1 MRADVWLRGQ
11 ELWRRNRQGTL
22 PSPAWWPAD
31 LAPLFWPALIV
42 LLVAVLASALTV
54 VLRVWPQAPDP
65 VERSVP
71 AAVVDDAPEPQPLQ
85 APISEPPAVA
95 PPLEEIVQEPTE
107 EATPELEATALER
120 EDLEPEGFEPEGL
133 EGPFAP
139 DPLVEL
145 VQRPEADGLL
155 LQAEGIAEQSLLI
168 LRVRPAFPAL
178 SAQEQRRRAELWQ
191 QWALELGYDH
201 LELRDSRAGL
211 IARDALVGE
220 GMIVLRDSSST

>member
-1 MRADVWLRGQ
+1 MRGR

-31 LAPLFWPALIV
+31 LAPLFWPALTL
-42 LLVAVLASALTV
+42 LLVAVLASVLTLLV
-54 VLRVWPQAPDP
+54 RVWPHAPNP
-65 VERSVP
+65 VESAPPV
-71 AAVVDDAPEPQPLQ
+71 AAVEDASPLLPGLT
-85 APISEPPAVA
+85 PISESPAVA
-95 PPLEEIVQEPTE
+95 PPLEEILQERAE
-107 EATPELEATALER
+107 EDTPELDASALE
-120 EDLEPEGFEPEGL
+120 DSEPVAPEGL

-139 DPLVEL
+139 DPLLEL

-155 LQAEGIAEQSLLI
+155 LQAEGVPEQSLLI
-168 LRVRPAFPAL
+168 LQVRPAFPAL
-178 SAQEQRRRAELWQ
+178 SPQEQRRRAELWQ

>member
-1 MRADVWLRGQ
+1 M
-11 ELWRRNRQGTL
+11 
-22 PSPAWWPAD
+22 
-31 LAPLFWPALIV
+31 
-42 LLVAVLASALTV
+42 
-54 VLRVWPQAPDP
+54 
-65 VERSVP
+65 
-71 AAVVDDAPEPQPLQ
+71 DDAPEPQPLQ
-85 APISEPPAVA
+85 APISEPQAVA

-107 EATPELEATALER
+107 EATPELEASALER

-155 LQAEGIAEQSLLI
+155 LEAEGIAEQSLLI

>member
-1 MRADVWLRGQ
+1 MRGR

-31 LAPLFWPALIV
+31 LAPLFWPALTL
-42 LLVAVLASALTV
+42 LLVAVLASVLTLLV
-54 VLRVWPQAPDP
+54 RVWPHAPNP
-65 VERSVP
+65 VESAAPV
-71 AAVVDDAPEPQPLQ
+71 AAVEDASPPLPGLT
-85 APISEPPAVA
+85 PISEPPAVA
-95 PPLEEIVQEPTE
+95 PPLEEIVQERAE
-107 EATPELEATALER
+107 EDTPELDASALE
-120 EDLEPEGFEPEGL
+120 DSEPVAPEGL

-139 DPLVEL
+139 DPLLEL

-155 LQAEGIAEQSLLI
+155 LQAEGVPEQSLLI
-168 LRVRPAFPAL
+168 LQVRPAFPAL
-178 SAQEQRRRAELWQ
+178 SPQEQRRRAELWQ

>member
-1 MRADVWLRGQ
+1 M
-11 ELWRRNRQGTL
+11 

-31 LAPLFWPALIV
+31 LAPLFWPALTL
-42 LLVAVLASALTV
+42 LLVAVLASVLTLLV
-54 VLRVWPQAPDP
+54 RVWPHAPNP
-65 VERSVP
+65 VESAPPV
-71 AAVVDDAPEPQPLQ
+71 AAVEDASPLLS
-85 APISEPPAVA
+85 APTPISEPPAVA
-95 PPLEEIVQEPTE
+95 PPLEEILQERAE
-107 EATPELEATALER
+107 EDTPELDASALE
-120 EDLEPEGFEPEGL
+120 DSEPVAPEGL

-139 DPLVEL
+139 DPLLEL

-155 LQAEGIAEQSLLI
+155 LQAEGVPEQSLLI
-168 LRVRPAFPAL
+168 LQVRPAFPAL
-178 SAQEQRRRAELWQ
+178 SLQEQRRRAELWQ

>member
-1 MRADVWLRGQ
+1 M
-11 ELWRRNRQGTL
+11 

-31 LAPLFWPALIV
+31 LAPLFWPVLTL
-42 LLVAVLASALTV
+42 LLVAVLASVLTLLV
-54 VLRVWPQAPDP
+54 RVWPHAPNP
-65 VERSVP
+65 VESAAPV
-71 AAVVDDAPEPQPLQ
+71 AAVEDAPSVLSGLS
-85 APISEPPAVA
+85 PISEPPAVA
-95 PPLEEIVQEPTE
+95 PPLEEIVQERSE
-107 EATPELEATALER
+107 EATPELDASALER
-120 EDLEPEGFEPEGL
+120 ESFDPEPVEPEGL

-139 DPLVEL
+139 DPLLEL

-155 LQAEGIAEQSLLI
+155 LQAEGVPEQSLLI
-168 LRVRPAFPAL
+168 LQVRPAFPAL
-178 SAQEQRRRAELWQ
+178 SPQEQRRRAELWQ

>member
-1 MRADVWLRGQ
+1 LRGR

-31 LAPLFWPALIV
+31 LAPLFWPVLTL
-42 LLVAVLASALTV
+42 LLVAVLASVLTLLV
-54 VLRVWPQAPDP
+54 RVWPHAPNP
-65 VERSVP
+65 VESAAPV
-71 AAVVDDAPEPQPLQ
+71 AAVEDASPLLPGLT
-85 APISEPPAVA
+85 PISEPPAVA
-95 PPLEEIVQEPTE
+95 PPLEEIVQERAE
-107 EATPELEATALER
+107 EDTPELDASALER
-120 EDLEPEGFEPEGL
+120 ESFDPEPIDPEGV

-139 DPLVEL
+139 DPLLEL

-155 LQAEGIAEQSLLI
+155 LQAEGVPEQSLLI
-168 LRVRPAFPAL
+168 LQVRPAFPAL
-178 SAQEQRRRAELWQ
+178 SLQEQRRRAELWQ

>member
-1 MRADVWLRGQ
+1 M
-11 ELWRRNRQGTL
+11 

-31 LAPLFWPALIV
+31 LAPLFWPALTL
-42 LLVAVLASALTV
+42 LLVAVLASVLTLLV
-54 VLRVWPQAPDP
+54 RVWPHAPNP
-65 VERSVP
+65 VESAPPV
-71 AAVVDDAPEPQPLQ
+71 AAVEDASPLLP
-85 APISEPPAVA
+85 APTPISEPPAVA
-95 PPLEEIVQEPTE
+95 PPLEEIVQERAE
-107 EATPELEATALER
+107 EDTPELDASALE
-120 EDLEPEGFEPEGL
+120 DSEPVAPEGL

-139 DPLVEL
+139 DPLLEL

-155 LQAEGIAEQSLLI
+155 LQAEGVPEQSLLI
-168 LRVRPAFPAL
+168 LQVRPAFPAL
-178 SAQEQRRRAELWQ
+178 SSQEQRRRAELWQ

>member
-1 MRADVWLRGQ
+1 M
-11 ELWRRNRQGTL
+11 

-31 LAPLFWPALIV
+31 LAPLFWPALTL
-42 LLVAVLASALTV
+42 LLVAVLASVLTLLV
-54 VLRVWPQAPDP
+54 RVWPHAPNP
-65 VERSVP
+65 VESAPPV
-71 AAVVDDAPEPQPLQ
+71 AAVEDASPLLP
-85 APISEPPAVA
+85 APTPVSEPPAVA
-95 PPLEEIVQEPTE
+95 PPLEEILQERAE
-107 EATPELEATALER
+107 EDTPELDASALE
-120 EDLEPEGFEPEGL
+120 DSEPVAPEGL

-139 DPLVEL
+139 DPLLEL

-155 LQAEGIAEQSLLI
+155 LQAEGVPEQSLLI
-168 LRVRPAFPAL
+168 LQVRPAFPAL
-178 SAQEQRRRAELWQ
+178 SPQEQRRRAELWQ

>member
-1 MRADVWLRGQ
+1 MRGR

-31 LAPLFWPALIV
+31 LAPLFWPVLTL
-42 LLVAVLASALTV
+42 LLVAVLASVLTLLV
-54 VLRVWPQAPDP
+54 RVWPHAPNP
-65 VERSVP
+65 VESAAPV
-71 AAVVDDAPEPQPLQ
+71 AAVEDASPPLPGLT
-85 APISEPPAVA
+85 PISEPPAVA
-95 PPLEEIVQEPTE
+95 PPLEEIVQERAE
-107 EATPELEATALER
+107 EDTPELDASALER
-120 EDLEPEGFEPEGL
+120 ESFDPEPVDPEGL

-139 DPLVEL
+139 DPLLEL

-155 LQAEGIAEQSLLI
+155 LQAEGVPEQSLLI
-168 LRVRPAFPAL
+168 LQVRPAFPAL
-178 SAQEQRRRAELWQ
+178 SPQEQRRRAELWQ

>member
-1 MRADVWLRGQ
+1 MRGR

-31 LAPLFWPALIV
+31 LAPLFWPVLTL
-42 LLVAVLASALTV
+42 LLVAVLASMLTLLV
-54 VLRVWPQAPDP
+54 RVWPHAPNPGESAAP
-65 VERSVP
+65 V
-71 AAVVDDAPEPQPLQ
+71 AAVEDASPLLP
-85 APISEPPAVA
+85 APTPISEPPAVA
-95 PPLEEIVQEPTE
+95 PPLEEIVQERAE
-107 EATPELEATALER
+107 EDTPELDASALER
-120 EDLEPEGFEPEGL
+120 ESFDPEPVDPEGL

-139 DPLVEL
+139 DPLLEL

-155 LQAEGIAEQSLLI
+155 LQAEGVPEQSLLI
-168 LRVRPAFPAL
+168 LQVRPAFPAL
-178 SAQEQRRRAELWQ
+178 SPQEQRRRAELWQ

>member
-1 MRADVWLRGQ
+1 LRGR

-31 LAPLFWPALIV
+31 LAPLFWPVLTL
-42 LLVAVLASALTV
+42 LLVAVLASVLTLLV
-54 VLRVWPQAPDP
+54 RVWPHAPNP
-65 VERSVP
+65 VESAAPV
-71 AAVVDDAPEPQPLQ
+71 AAVEDASPPLPGLT
-85 APISEPPAVA
+85 PISEPPAVA
-95 PPLEEIVQEPTE
+95 PPLEEIVQERAE
-107 EATPELEATALER
+107 EDTPELDASALE
-120 EDLEPEGFEPEGL
+120 DSEPVAPEGL

-139 DPLVEL
+139 DPLLEL

-155 LQAEGIAEQSLLI
+155 LQAEGVPEQSLLI
-168 LRVRPAFPAL
+168 LQVRPAFPAL
-178 SAQEQRRRAELWQ
+178 SLQEQRRRAELWQ

>member
-1 MRADVWLRGQ
+1 MRGR

-31 LAPLFWPALIV
+31 LAPLFWPVLTL
-42 LLVAVLASALTV
+42 LLVAVLASVLTLLV
-54 VLRVWPQAPDP
+54 RVWPHAPNP
-65 VERSVP
+65 VESAAPV
-71 AAVVDDAPEPQPLQ
+71 AAVEDAPR
-85 APISEPPAVA
+85 PISEPPAVA
-95 PPLEEIVQEPTE
+95 PPLEEIVQERAE
-107 EATPELEATALER
+107 EDTPELDASALEDS
-120 EDLEPEGFEPEGL
+120 EPIDPEGV

-139 DPLVEL
+139 DPLLEL

-155 LQAEGIAEQSLLI
+155 LQAEGVPEQSLLI
-168 LRVRPAFPAL
+168 LQVRPAFPAL
-178 SAQEQRRRAELWQ
+178 SPQEQRRRAELWQ

>member
-1 MRADVWLRGQ
+1 M
-11 ELWRRNRQGTL
+11 

-31 LAPLFWPALIV
+31 LAPLFWPVLTL
-42 LLVAVLASALTV
+42 LLVAVLASMLILLV
-54 VLRVWPQAPDP
+54 RVWPHAPNPWESAAP
-65 VERSVP
+65 VVAVEDASPLLP
-71 AAVVDDAPEPQPLQ
+71 APT
-85 APISEPPAVA
+85 PISEPPAVA
-95 PPLEEIVQEPTE
+95 PPLEEILQERAE
-107 EATPELEATALER
+107 EDTPELDASALE
-120 EDLEPEGFEPEGL
+120 DSEPVAPEGL

-139 DPLVEL
+139 DPLLEL

-155 LQAEGIAEQSLLI
+155 LQAEDVPEQSLLI
-168 LRVRPAFPAL
+168 LQVRPAFPAL
-178 SAQEQRRRAELWQ
+178 SPQEQRRRAELWQ